1 MDEAEF
7 KVLAEFKRFGKL
19 PNGLTRREKFIFLRR
34 AKSFAIE
41 NDILYYVRKDGT
53 LAKVLSTKECAQEIF
68 EQFHSRPI
76 GAHCGIQKTLDAISK
91 RFYWPGMS
99 VNIKHWVTHCAQCQ
113 KNPCSLKNLNEYTPI
128 EVAQPW
134 DIVGMD
140 LVGKLTPTEGYQY
153 ICVMVDY
160 FTKWCEAFPLKTKSA
175 EEVTT
180 CIIKHFYKFGA
191 PKRLLTDQGTEFV
204 NKINLGVCQTL
215 GIKRS
220 LCAPYHPQT
229 NGLVERLNGTIQRSL
244 SKLVENRPSS
254 WADYLEATMFGL
266 RTKKQITTKFAPYY
280 LLFGREA
287 RYPCEVPES
296 YEINESVEEM
306 VAEECVSEWIKRQD
320 RLYQI
325 VKDNMAQVQ
334 KQVRKRKLEKGK
346 AVVMQVGDRVLRQNK
361 RSQQRKGGKLDPDY
375 FGPYTVTKVDG
386 KSVDLLDEYG
396 KILPR
401 VNLDHL
407 VPFLEDPPP
416 KSRKVTTSITTTSTN
431 TLHGTVLSIPHTT
444 TTLTPTLTLIYP
456 ITLPVPLQN
465 ILCPPLQPPASSAPL
480 QPVASSAP
488 LQPACPLLHPCNLW
502 PPLHPCNLLP
512 LLHPCNLCL
521 SAPLQPAAS
530 SAPLQPA
537 ASSAPLQPVAS
548 SAPLQPVASSAPL
561 QPVASSAPL
570 QPAGLF
576 CTPATCGLL
585 CTLATCGLLC
595 TPATCCLFCSCDFFF
610 SSSS

>member
-1 MDEAEF
+1 
-7 KVLAEFKRFGKL
+7 
-19 PNGLTRREKFIFLRR
+19 
-34 AKSFAIE
+34 
-41 NDILYYVRKDGT
+41 
-53 LAKVLSTKECAQEIF
+53 
-68 EQFHSRPI
+68 
-76 GAHCGIQKTLDAISK
+76 
-91 RFYWPGMS
+91 
-99 VNIKHWVTHCAQCQ
+99 
-113 KNPCSLKNLNEYTPI
+113 
-128 EVAQPW
+128 
-134 DIVGMD
+134 
-140 LVGKLTPTEGYQY
+140 
-153 ICVMVDY
+153 
-160 FTKWCEAFPLKTKSA
+160 
-175 EEVTT
+175 
-180 CIIKHFYKFGA
+180 
-191 PKRLLTDQGTEFV
+191 
-204 NKINLGVCQTL
+204 
-215 GIKRS
+215 
-220 LCAPYHPQT
+220 
-229 NGLVERLNGTIQRSL
+229 
-244 SKLVENRPSS
+244 KLVENRPSS

-266 RTKKQITTKFAPYY
+266 CTKKQITTKFAPYY

-346 AVVMQVGDRVLRQNK
+346 AVVMQVGDRVVRQNK

-444 TTLTPTLTLIYP
+444 TTLTPTLTFIYP

-465 ILCPPLQPPASSAPL
+465 ILCPPLQPPASSAAVQPVASTTAVQPVATSASLQPAASSAPL

-488 LQPACPLLHPCNLW
+488 LQPVPS
-502 PPLHPCNLLP
+502 
-512 LLHPCNLCL
+512 

-537 ASSAPLQPVAS
+537 ASSAPLQPVPSSAPLQPVPSSAPLQPVPSSAPLQPVPS
-548 SAPLQPVASSAPL
+548 SAPLQPVASFAPLQPVLSSALL

-570 QPAGLF
+570 QPAASSAAV
-576 CTPATCGLL
+576 TS
-585 CTLATCGLLC
+585 
-595 TPATCCLFCSCDFFF
+595 CSLPQAD
-610 SSSS
+610 